1 MFAFLHETDLLISMT
16 CSPIFV
22 FFQRLLAD
30 MESFKQQVQAVQ
42 MCQSTLQVPEEV
54 MPNLAI
60 CRTALRLQQEASQ
73 LQHVAIQQC
82 NILQVQWR
90 AVLCQIPWYYTVAA
104 NVVCILCV
112 SCTGGSGA
120 V

>member
-1 MFAFLHETDLLISMT
+1 M
-16 CSPIFV
+16 
-22 FFQRLLAD
+22 QRLLAD

-42 MCQSTLQVPEEV
+42 LCQSALRVPEEV

-82 NILQVQWR
+82 NILQVQQGAPSLQRCNIILFSIQCRVSVERHSWQ
-90 AVLCQIPWYYTVAA
+90 LESQCCYA
-104 NVVCILCV
+104 NILR
-112 SCTGGSGA
+112 SALLLDSEKII
-120 V
+120 

>member
-1 MFAFLHETDLLISMT
+1 MACSIPSSIVNAYFAYSGLSTMSHNVNFPCL
-16 CSPIFV
+16 
-22 FFQRLLAD
+22 QRLLAD

-42 MCQSTLQVPEEV
+42 LCQSALRVPEEV

-82 NILQVQWR
+82 NILQVQ
-90 AVLCQIPWYYTVAA
+90 
-104 NVVCILCV
+104 
-112 SCTGGSGA
+112 
-120 V
+120 

>member
-1 MFAFLHETDLLISMT
+1 MLNFPPSL
-16 CSPIFV
+16 
-22 FFQRLLAD
+22 QRLLAD

-42 MCQSTLQVPEEV
+42 LCQSALRVPEEV

-82 NILQVQWR
+82 NILQVQ
-90 AVLCQIPWYYTVAA
+90 
-104 NVVCILCV
+104 
-112 SCTGGSGA
+112 
-120 V
+120 

>member
-1 MFAFLHETDLLISMT
+1 MPTLHVTTSHNVNVLLL
-16 CSPIFV
+16 
-22 FFQRLLAD
+22 QRLLAD

-42 MCQSTLQVPEEV
+42 LCQSALWVPEEV

-82 NILQVQWR
+82 NILQVQ
-90 AVLCQIPWYYTVAA
+90 
-104 NVVCILCV
+104 
-112 SCTGGSGA
+112 
-120 V
+120 